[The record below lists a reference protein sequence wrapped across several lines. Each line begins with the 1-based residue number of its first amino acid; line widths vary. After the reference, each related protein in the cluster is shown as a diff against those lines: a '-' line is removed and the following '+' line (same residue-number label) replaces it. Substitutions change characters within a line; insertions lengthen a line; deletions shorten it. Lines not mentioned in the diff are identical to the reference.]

1 MADVR
6 ALLRQQRAARRIT
19 HPYAAYSDTG
29 KLLCTL
35 CRDQIRAES
44 HWDAHLASD
53 KHRKRLSTISA
64 PPPPDVNGGG
74 GDDDDDYCVTDEV
87 NEQAGMEDLNDVVG
101 RHQRADT
108 PSSTH
113 KRKLDHAA
121 AASIDERETDNDVD
135 EEDEVRR
142 KRSRHASPETGR
154 RKPQGPSQGVQV
166 QMPSRSTTPAD
177 SQHSGSSAAAAA
189 AAKSTTKLAT
199 SLPSRQASNL
209 ATPAS
214 SSSMSI
220 QQEAPPQPQPPQQQ
234 PQQPQQPQ
242 PPAASTSQ
250 NQQQIDE
257 DEWAAFEADIAAE
270 TAPYDADAVISRPA
284 MTAEEAAAAKEAA
297 AAAAEQ
303 EALENPEFRKTKA
316 DADIEDEREEATR
329 ALEEE
334 FEEMQELEARVQRL
348 KEKREA
354 LMRKRGETVTQEQAG
369 DDGVA
374 SLQAATSTK
383 PSSDAQDEGKEN
395 AITKP
400 AMNGAEA
407 EHSDE
412 DDEDD
417 DEEEEDDWD
426 GFRFRTGR

>member
-19 HPYAAYSDTG
+19 HPHAAYSDTG

-44 HWDAHLASD
+44 HWDAHLAGD
-53 KHRKRLSTISA
+53 KHRKRLSAIAA
-64 PPPPDVNGGG
+64 PPPTDANGI
-74 GDDDDDYCVTDEV
+74 DDYCETDEV
-87 NEQAGMEDLNDVVG
+87 NDQVQIEDLEDDVEEG
-101 RHQRADT
+101 RDQRADT
-108 PSSTH
+108 PSSAH
-113 KRKLDHAA
+113 KRKLDHGA
-121 AASIDERETDNDVD
+121 AASLDEHDTDKDAD
-135 EEDEVRR
+135 DEDEVRR

-177 SQHSGSSAAAAA
+177 SQHSGSSAAR
-189 AAKSTTKLAT
+189 STTKLAT

-220 QQEAPPQPQPPQQQ
+220 QQEAPSQPQPQRQ
-234 PQQPQQPQ
+234 PPQQPQ

-250 NQQQIDE
+250 DQQQQQQINE

-297 AAAAEQ
+297 AAEQ
-303 EALENPEFRKTKA
+303 EALENPESRKTKA
-316 DADIEDEREEATR
+316 DADIEDEREEASR

-354 LMRKRGETVTQEQAG
+354 LMRRRGETVGQDQADG
-369 DDGVA
+369 DDVAA
-374 SLQAATSTK
+374 SLRATTAK
-383 PSSDAQDEGKEN
+383 PSSGARDEGNEK
-395 AITKP
+395 AITTSD
-400 AMNGAEA
+400 MNGAEA
-407 EHSDE
+407 ENNDE

-417 DEEEEDDWD
+417 EEDEEDDWD

>member
-19 HPYAAYSDTG
+19 HPYATYSDTG

-35 CRDQIRAES
+35 CRDLIRAES

-53 KHRKRLSTISA
+53 KHRKRLSAISA
-64 PPPPDVNGGG
+64 TQKVHGNEE
-74 GDDDDDYCVTDEV
+74 YRESDEV
-87 NEQAGMEDLNDVVG
+87 NDQEQSEGLDDIEG
-101 RHQRADT
+101 RDQRADT

-113 KRKLDHAA
+113 KRKLDHVAA
-121 AASIDERETDNDVD
+121 ATAADEHDTDKDIDD
-135 EEDEVRR
+135 EDEARR
-142 KRSRHASPETGR
+142 KRSRHASPDTGR
-154 RKPQGPSQGVQV
+154 RKQPQGPSQGVQV

-177 SQHSGSSAAAAA
+177 SQHSGSSAA
-189 AAKSTTKLAT
+189 KTTTKLAT

-220 QQEAPPQPQPPQQQ
+220 QQQEPQQQ
-234 PQQPQQPQ
+234 EPKQQQQPLQ
-242 PPAASTSQ
+242 PPASTSTSQ
-250 NQQQIDE
+250 TQQIDE

-270 TAPYDADAVISRPA
+270 SAPYDADAVISRPA

-297 AAAAEQ
+297 AAEQ
-303 EALENPEFRKTKA
+303 EAAALQNPESRRTKA

-329 ALEEE
+329 ALEDE
-334 FEEMQELEARVQRL
+334 FEEMQELEARVRRL

-354 LMRKRGETVTQEQAG
+354 LMRKRGDTVSQDHQV
-369 DDGVA
+369 DDDVA
-374 SLQAATSTK
+374 SLQATTK
-383 PSSDAQDEGKEN
+383 PSSDAQEEGKEN
-395 AITKP
+395 AITSA
-400 AMNGAEA
+400 AMNQVEA
-407 EHSDE
+407 EDDAE

-417 DEEEEDDWD
+417 DDEDDWD

>member
-19 HPYAAYSDTG
+19 HPHATYSDTG

-35 CRDQIRAES
+35 CREQIRAES
-44 HWDAHLASD
+44 HWDTHLASD
-53 KHRKRLSTISA
+53 KHRKRMSAATISA
-64 PPPPDVNGGG
+64 PTNVNGN
-74 GDDDDDYCVTDEV
+74 DDYREGDEA
-87 NEQAGMEDLNDVVG
+87 NDQEQSEGLDDGQG
-101 RHQRADT
+101 REQRPDT

-121 AASIDERETDNDVD
+121 ATATDGKHEDTDKDVD
-135 EEDEVRR
+135 DEDEVRR

-177 SQHSGSSAAAAA
+177 SQHSGSSAA
-189 AAKSTTKLAT
+189 KTTTKLAT

-220 QQEAPPQPQPPQQQ
+220 QQEAPPPQQQ
-234 PQQPQQPQ
+234 QQQQEPQPQPQ
-242 PPAASTSQ
+242 PPASPSQ
-250 NQQQIDE
+250 DQKQIDE

-284 MTAEEAAAAKEAA
+284 MTAEEAAAAAA
-297 AAAAEQ
+297 REAEQ
-303 EALENPEFRKTKA
+303 EAALQNPESRRTRA

-354 LMRKRGETVTQEQAG
+354 LMMRRRGETVVGQDQPE
-369 DDGVA
+369 DDVA
-374 SLQAATSTK
+374 SLQASTAK
-383 PSSDAQDEGKEN
+383 PSSDAQGEGKEN
-395 AITKP
+395 AISTSDT
-400 AMNGAEA
+400 NGAKA
-407 EHSDE
+407 ENSDE
-412 DDEDD
+412 DDEEEDD
-417 DEEEEDDWD
+417 DEEDDWD

>member
-19 HPYAAYSDTG
+19 HPHATYSDTG

-35 CRDQIRAES
+35 CREQIRAES

-53 KHRKRLSTISA
+53 KHRKRLSATIST
-64 PPPPDVNGGG
+64 PTNVNGK
-74 GDDDDDYCVTDEV
+74 DDYRGSEEGNDQ
-87 NEQAGMEDLNDVVG
+87 EQSEGLDDAQG
-101 RHQRADT
+101 REQRAET

-121 AASIDERETDNDVD
+121 ATAADGEHEDTDKDVD
-135 EEDEVRR
+135 DEDEVRR

-177 SQHSGSSAAAAA
+177 SQHSGSSAA
-189 AAKSTTKLAT
+189 KTTTTTTAKLAT

-220 QQEAPPQPQPPQQQ
+220 QQEAPPSQQQQQQQEPQPLR
-234 PQQPQQPQ
+234 Q
-242 PPAASTSQ
+242 PPASTTQ
-250 NQQQIDE
+250 DQKQIDE

-284 MTAEEAAAAKEAA
+284 MTAEEAAAAAA
-297 AAAAEQ
+297 REAEQ
-303 EALENPEFRKTKA
+303 EAALQNPESRRTRA

-354 LMRKRGETVTQEQAG
+354 LMMRRRGETVVGQDQAE
-369 DDGVA
+369 DDVA
-374 SLQAATSTK
+374 SLQASTTK
-383 PSSDAQDEGKEN
+383 PSSDTQGEGKEN
-395 AITKP
+395 AISTSDT
-400 AMNGAEA
+400 NGPKAENN
-407 EHSDE
+407 DE
-412 DDEDD
+412 DDEEEDD
-417 DEEEEDDWD
+417 DEEDDWD

>member
-64 PPPPDVNGGG
+64 PPPPDVNGGD
-74 GDDDDDYCVTDEV
+74 DDDDDYCVTDEV
-87 NEQAGMEDLNDVVG
+87 NEQAGMEDLNDIEG

-121 AASIDERETDNDVD
+121 AASKDERETDNDVD

-177 SQHSGSSAAAAA
+177 SQHSGSSAAATA

-220 QQEAPPQPQPPQQQ
+220 QQEAPPQPQPQ
-234 PQQPQQPQ
+234 PQQPQTHPPQ

-297 AAAAEQ
+297 AAAAAAEQ
-303 EALENPEFRKTKA
+303 EALENPESRKTKA

-354 LMRKRGETVTQEQAG
+354 LMRKRGETVSQEQVA

-374 SLQAATSTK
+374 SLQAAATTK
-383 PSSDAQDEGKEN
+383 PSSDGQDEGKEN
-395 AITKP
+395 ALTTP

-407 EHSDE
+407 ENSDE

>member
-64 PPPPDVNGGG
+64 PPPPDVNGGD
-74 GDDDDDYCVTDEV
+74 DDDDDYCVTDEV
-87 NEQAGMEDLNDVVG
+87 NEQAGMEDLNDIEG

-121 AASIDERETDNDVD
+121 AASKDEHRPQEATGTLAGRPSPDALAVNNA
-135 EEDEVRR
+135 RR
-142 KRSRHASPETGR
+142 
-154 RKPQGPSQGVQV
+154 
-166 QMPSRSTTPAD
+166 
-177 SQHSGSSAAAAA
+177 
-189 AAKSTTKLAT
+189 LAT
-199 SLPSRQASNL
+199 LWQFGSGDGGGKVYDEAGNLSSLP
-209 ATPAS
+209 PG
-214 SSSMSI
+214 
-220 QQEAPPQPQPPQQQ
+220 QQPGNSG
-234 PQQPQQPQ
+234 PQQPQTHPPQ

-297 AAAAEQ
+297 AAAAAAEQ
-303 EALENPEFRKTKA
+303 EALENPESRKTKA

-354 LMRKRGETVTQEQAG
+354 LMRKRGET
-369 DDGVA
+369 
-374 SLQAATSTK
+374 
-383 PSSDAQDEGKEN
+383 N
-395 AITKP
+395 ALTTP

-407 EHSDE
+407 ENSDE